1 MPRVGLD
8 AQIAFRAGAY
18 HSSAFRQSFDCATK
32 PSGYSAKRKPSAQQC
47 YSDTYAG
54 NGSDAAD

>member
-1 MPRVGLD
+1 MHRVGLD
-8 AQIAFRAGAY
+8 AQVAFGAGAY
-18 HSSAFRQSFDCATK
+18 ESSAFRQPFDCATK

-54 NGSDAAD
+54 NGSDGAD